1 MPKFGVLSLLL
12 FLAAAVLKVSTVVAV
27 VEVQTLAS
35 TAALPGTVSE
45 SSGSRV
51 PNASVTVT
59 LRSPE
64 QGIARAFQRF

>member
-12 FLAAAVLKVSTVVAV
+12 FLAAAVLKVSTVVPV

-35 TAALPGTVSE
+35 TAALSGTVSE

-51 PNASVTVT
+51 PNAIVT

>member
-12 FLAAAVLKVSTVVAV
+12 FLATAVLKVSTVVPV
-27 VEVQTLAS
+27 IEVPTLAS
-35 TAALPGTVSE
+35 TAALPGTVLE

-51 PNASVTVT
+51 PNAIVT
-59 LRSPE
+59 LTSPE